1 MKTINCNNG
10 WYLGLGDLLCYGWLD
25 AGARAAGESV
35 AWFATGWRAEVLRLL
50 GIAPV
55 DDPEGSILTEGGFEE
70 AMQRGEKTTYLAAIA
85 SELGIS
91 STPIRPTLDI
101 PHGDR
106 AWAEQNRKRVLLF
119 PQTHGASKQW
129 PAAYWIELAWSLH
142 RQGIETC
149 VVLLKAEERYTQ
161 NVPFWMTSISHSQL
175 FALTALADLV
185 ISNDSG
191 PAHLGGL
198 LNIPTVAIL
207 GVTSGAVFAH
217 LRSVYILRQNQL
229 GCSGCH
235 YGKPYRPACRIG
247 CQELFRTHPETV
259 LDFATGILA
268 GPVELPV
275 ETPSTTPIPRRKKK

>member
-1 MKTINCNNG
+1 MWPMVTGACVAIG
-10 WYLGLGDLLCYGWLD
+10 FIHMRMGL
-25 AGARAAGESV
+25 R
-35 AWFATGWRAEVLRLL
+35 
-50 GIAPV
+50 
-55 DDPEGSILTEGGFEE
+55 
-70 AMQRGEKTTYLAAIA
+70 
-85 SELGIS
+85 
-91 STPIRPTLDI
+91 
-101 PHGDR
+101 
-106 AWAEQNRKRVLLF
+106 
-119 PQTHGASKQW
+119 SKSGT
-129 PAAYWIELAWSLH
+129 AHL
-142 RQGIETC
+142 
-149 VVLLKAEERYTQ
+149 
-161 NVPFWMTSISHSQL
+161 L